1 MTAALLS
8 SRCVHCAFGG
18 AGGGA
23 GAPGINC
30 VERADGRV
38 EPLGC
43 IGEVQMQMQP
53 GDVLV
58 IETPGGGWGVP
69 DA

>member
-1 MTAALLS
+1 MTAAILS

-43 IGEVQMQMQP
+43 IGEVQMQP